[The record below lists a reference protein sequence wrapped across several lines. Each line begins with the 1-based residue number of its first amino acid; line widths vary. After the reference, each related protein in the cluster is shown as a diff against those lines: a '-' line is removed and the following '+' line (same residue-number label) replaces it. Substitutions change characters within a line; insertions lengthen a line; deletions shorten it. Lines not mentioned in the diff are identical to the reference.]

1 MNLYTLSMPD
11 PLAIVCMWQ
20 QNTWVDRVICPAEA
34 FRLAWIAVSLRAEI
48 AR

>member
-11 PLAIVCMWQ
+11 TLAIVCMRK
-20 QNTWVDRVICPAEA
+20 QNTGVDRVICPAEA
-34 FRLAWIAVSLRAEI
+34 LSLVWIAASLRAEI